1 MKRAVQIRRMPV
13 ELANKIA
20 AGEVV
25 QRPASAAKE
34 LLENAID
41 AGASEISLSVKAA
54 GSSLV
59 QVSDNGAGM
68 GPEDAVQ
75 CFERHATSKITSAED
90 LENIQ
95 TLGFRGEA
103 LASIAAIAQVSLRT
117 KRTEDEQGI
126 FVRIEAGQ
134 VLENSPCAAAVGTTI
149 AVRNLFFNVP
159 ARRSFLKAPSTE
171 FRHISNIFVSQ
182 ALANPWITFRLVH
195 NRHEVYR
202 LSGSH
207 AEEFSDALRER
218 VRAILGTEV
227 SQHLVLVN
235 ESMSYISAAGF
246 LAHPEHAK
254 KSRRDQYLFVNDR
267 PIKSPSLNHAIR
279 SAYDTLLPEGRHPA
293 YVLFLNLS
301 PKHVDVNVHPAKTE
315 VRFDD
320 DRGVYNF
327 VQAISRRA
335 LGIADLI
342 PQYPSGASSLSF
354 QRGAN
359 DTSTSWQ
366 PPPRAD
372 ELPPVQGEQS
382 TIVYDIDRSRAPSG
396 ATLDMEGFLWQL
408 QDHYILTQLHNGILI
423 VDQRAAHQRIL
434 FERALA
440 DLQAGVG
447 LSQQLLFPQLICLN
461 QGDCELLRELSPL
474 AMALGFDYSISE
486 NRTVTVRGVPSDLQA
501 GAEKKILQSVLDEY
515 KANSELTHLSVQENM
530 ARSIAVRGAISP
542 GVKLNEEEMRTMI
555 DRLFQCEDPY
565 RTPNGK
571 PTLIRLTCDELKQRF
586 NRRVVDHEEP
596 D

>member
-1 MKRAVQIRRMPV
+1 MEHAVQIRRMPI

-54 GSSLV
+54 GSSLI
-59 QVSDNGAGM
+59 QVSDNGSGM

-90 LENIQ
+90 LEDIR

-103 LASIAAIAQVSLRT
+103 LASIAAIAQVSMRT
-117 KRTEDEQGI
+117 KMAEDDQGV
-126 FVRIEAGQ
+126 FVRIEGGQ
-134 VLENSPCAAAVGTTI
+134 VLESSPCAAAVGTTV

-159 ARRSFLKAPSTE
+159 ARRSFLKAPATE
-171 FRHISNIFVSQ
+171 FRHISNIFVAQ

-202 LSGSH
+202 LSGSR
-207 AEEFSDALRER
+207 AEEFSDALKER
-218 VRAILGTEV
+218 VRAILGTDV
-227 SQHLVLVN
+227 SQHLVLVD
-235 ESMSYISAAGF
+235 ESMSYISAVGF

-267 PIKSPSLNHAIR
+267 SIKNPSLNHAIR

-335 LGIADLI
+335 LGTADLI
-342 PQYPSGASSLSF
+342 PQYPSSASSLSF
-354 QRGAN
+354 QEGWN
-359 DTSTSWQ
+359 DTTTNWR

-372 ELPPVQGEQS
+372 ELSPVQGQQS
-382 TIVYDIDRSRAPSG
+382 TIIYDIERSRAPSG
-396 ATLDMEGFLWQL
+396 ATPDLEGFLWQL
-408 QDHYILTQLHNGILI
+408 QDHYILTQLHNGVLI
-423 VDQRAAHQRIL
+423 VDQQAAHQRIL

-440 DLQAGVG
+440 DLQAGGG

-461 QGDCELLRELSPL
+461 QDDCELLRELDPL

-486 NRTVTVRGVPSDLQA
+486 NRTVTIRGVPSDLRP
-501 GAEKKILQSVLDEY
+501 GAEKEILQSILDEY
-515 KANSELTHLSVQENM
+515 KANTELTHLPIQENM

-542 GVKLNEEEMRTMI
+542 GVKLNEDEMRTMI
-555 DRLFQCEDPY
+555 DRLFQCKEPY
-565 RTPNGK
+565 RTPIGK
-571 PTLIRLTCDELKQRF
+571 PTLIRLTYDELKQRF
-586 NRRVVDHEEP
+586 NRQVVDHEEP

>member
-1 MKRAVQIRRMPV
+1 MKRAVQIRQMPI

-59 QVSDNGAGM
+59 QVTDNGAGM

-117 KRTEDEQGI
+117 KRAEDEQGVC
-126 FVRIEAGQ
+126 VRIEGGQ
-134 VLENSPCAAAVGTTI
+134 VLEDSPCAAAVGTTI

-171 FRHISNIFVSQ
+171 FRHLSNAFVAH
-182 ALANPWITFRLVH
+182 ALANPWITFKLVH
-195 NRHEVYR
+195 NQHEVYR
-202 LSGSH
+202 LPGSR

-218 VRAILGTEV
+218 VRA
-227 SQHLVLVN
+227 VLIN
-235 ESMSYISAAGF
+235 ESMSYISAVGF

-254 KSRRDQYLFVNDR
+254 KSRKDQYLFVNDR

-327 VQAISRRA
+327 VQSISRRA

-359 DTSTSWQ
+359 ESSTSWK

-372 ELPPVQGEQS
+372 ELPPVQGEQA
-382 TIVYDIDRSRAPSG
+382 TIVYDIDRSRTPSG
-396 ATLDMEGFLWQL
+396 ATLDVEGFLWQL
-408 QDHYILTQLHNGILI
+408 QDHYILTQLHNGILV
-423 VDQRAAHQRIL
+423 VDQQAAHQRIL

-440 DLQAGVG
+440 DIQAGIG

-501 GAEKKILQSVLDEY
+501 GAEKRILQSVLDEY
-515 KANSELTHLSVQENM
+515 KANSELKHLSIQENM
-530 ARSIAVRGAISP
+530 ARSIAVRGAIYP

-565 RTPNGK
+565 RTPSGN
-571 PTLIRLTCDELKQRF
+571 PTLIRLTYDELKQRF
-586 NRRVVDHEEP
+586 NRRAVDHEEP